1 MIFPRRKHRPSV
13 YFLPGS
19 ERILIS
25 PGLVDMG
32 GIIITPIEK
41 DFITIDHELI
51 QNIYKEISMD
61 AETIQKAIEA
71 VSL

>member
-1 MIFPRRKHRPSV
+1 
-13 YFLPGS
+13 
-19 ERILIS
+19 
-25 PGLVDMG
+25 LVDMG

-51 QNIYKEISMD
+51 QNIYKEISVD